1 MCHEKIDRLN
11 KKIDVLTDQVSEL
24 TLKNEQLEKENKQL
38 KEKNK
43 QLEQKVQQLTLEK
56 ALISENY
63 HALRKKVFGKS
74 SEKVSYDTSVYNN
87 VQLSLFP
94 EEQPNQ
100 VNFACENGPSKPKA
114 VVQKKLDIKLRS

>member
-1 MCHEKIDRLN
+1 MATGWIEYHSTDRCQTRWKNNILSNEVIEEILAYNKKLSEEINMCHEKIDRLN

-74 SEKVSYDTSVYNN
+74 SE
-87 VQLSLFP
+87 LCL
-94 EEQPNQ
+94 
-100 VNFACENGPSKPKA
+100 
-114 VVQKKLDIKLRS
+114 